1 METNMKTVVMGAL
14 VIAAVLVLIAPAQ
27 ANYNWHGFPLNS
39 TTANGSISGTVNGSG
54 GVYMDYVK
62 GSTTAGLGSTADGN
76 FTVPNGT
83 DVKWAYLYFGIWGG
97 TPCGIGWYNLT
108 FDGETYPTRFI
119 GDNDTFECDQSSDG
133 ANDDHYYNWGSTC
146 GKWWVYYNVT
156 DDVTLGADNYVN
168 VTTDGPLWCDPI
180 DSRIYGIV
188 LVVVYDN
195 TSQPGFEYQYWIKS
209 GQDAFC
215 HPYDPDCVAGG
226 TLPAHDSSTTYYNG
240 TADACNVTKANL
252 TQVFLT
258 AAAGETYYLKF
269 NGYDLD
275 ESKLDAHSGPNNEPT
290 GYFDFDTWDVTNYV
304 EPSGNDFWFDRGTDD
319 YVSLTVSALVL
330 NVSDSVGGK
339 PDLTVTDI
347 NVTPKFANITN
358 TVNATIANVDS
369 TNKSCAFTVKLLV
382 NGTEKG
388 TETVSMLNP
397 DTNTNV
403 SFEWI
408 PNNTQDFNVTVVADS
423 CGCISETDESN
434 NSKTEFVTI
443 TTSPTPDLNVTA
455 IYNDTVYN
463 DGFTNT
469 IIATIWNCNTS
480 GWAGTFNVTLY
491 NDSTPIGEE
500 TIKVLEPDEKVN
512 VTFDWT
518 PGSGGYSTTLNVTA
532 DSNSEVAETDESN
545 NSKTKSVYVNPNK
558 PPDLIVT
565 LVDVPDDVYVNESNT
580 INATIKNNGGSDITW
595 SFNTT
600 LSVNLVGEDGSV
612 VDYETV
618 SSLNAGATANVSYNW
633 TPTAGGTYRLKVVA
647 DSGDVVFE
655 SDEAN
660 NHLINWSTVTEAFYD
675 FITGAGT
682 NKWAYEG
689 DVSTNPPSTAN
700 DPSGATVTYTNIEA
714 DDGTYELYETAATGK
729 YAAHRFNISVNES
742 EPAKINVT
750 WNGKGYHDTLD
761 DGAYLYIWNGTAY
774 EELANNSGDGDEV
787 TLTEEKVSS
796 ASDYISASGDVT
808 VLVVQKSTQVRVQ
821 GKLKRSHIET
831 DYVKVIIT
839 L

>member
-1 METNMKTVVMGAL
+1 METNIKKVVMSAL

-39 TTANGSISGTVNGSG
+39 TTANGSIYGTVNGSG

-83 DVKWAYLYFGIWGG
+83 NVKWAYLYVGIWGG

-108 FDGETYPTRFI
+108 FNETTYPTRFI
-119 GDNDTFECDQSSDG
+119 GNNDTFECDQSSDG
-133 ANDDHYYNWGSTC
+133 AKDDHYYNWGSTC

-156 DDVTLGADNYVN
+156 DEVKLGADNYVN
-168 VTTDGPLWCDPI
+168 VTTDGPLWCGPI

-195 TSQPGFEYQYWIKS
+195 TSQSDYEYQYWIKS
-209 GQDAFC
+209 GQDGFC
-215 HPYDPDCVAGG
+215 HEFDPDCVDGD

-258 AAAGETYYLKF
+258 AAAGETYDLEF

-304 EPSGNDFWFDRGTDD
+304 EPSGNDFYFHRGTDD

-330 NVSDSVGGK
+330 NVSDSVGGQ
-339 PDLTVTDI
+339 PDLTVTNI
-347 NVTPKFANITN
+347 SVTPEFANITC
-358 TVNATIANVDS
+358 TVNATVANVDS
-369 TNKSCAFTVKLLV
+369 TNKSCAFNVTLYVNGSV
-382 NGTEKG
+382 NGTE
-388 TETVSMLNP
+388 TVPMLNP
-397 DTNTNV
+397 DTNTIV

-408 PNNTQDFNVTVVADS
+408 PNSTGDFNITVIADP
-423 CGCISETDESN
+423 CNCISETNDSN
-434 NSKTEFVTI
+434 NSKTEVVTI
-443 TTSPTPDLNVTA
+443 TESPQPDLTVTA

-500 TIKVLEPDEKVN
+500 TIKVLEPDEKIN

-532 DSNSEVAETDESN
+532 DSNSEVTETDETN
-545 NSKTKSVYVNPNK
+545 NSKTKSVYVNSGK

-565 LVDVPDDVYVNESNT
+565 DLPVPTISLNEGNT
-580 INATIKNNGGSDITW
+580 ISATIKNNGSSNITW

-600 LSVNLVGEDGSV
+600 LYVNLVGEDGSI

-618 SSLNAGATANVSYNW
+618 NGLNAGESTTVSYTW
-633 TPTAGGTYRLKVVA
+633 TPTVSGTYRLKVVA
-647 DSGDVVFE
+647 DSDKEVFE
-655 SDEAN
+655 SAETN
-660 NHLINWSTVTEAFYD
+660 NHLINWTSKWNVTLEVDDATRYDNVDPGGIDVTSEVNTSDDDHADVAVRSNTVKVGNVTLNFTTNIPSGSTINSVIFYYEHYEASGINATWTDVWGEDSSRWVYYNADLRSSDTIDNCDITATINTVTEANSASIRYVCD
-675 FITGAGT
+675 RTAPGQAR
-682 NKWAYEG
+682 EG
-689 DVSTNPPSTAN
+689 HLDHAN
-700 DPSGATVTYTNIEA
+700 LTITYT
-714 DDGTYELYETAATGK
+714 
-729 YAAHRFNISVNES
+729 
-742 EPAKINVT
+742 P
-750 WNGKGYHDTLD
+750 
-761 DGAYLYIWNGTAY
+761 
-774 EELANNSGDGDEV
+774 
-787 TLTEEKVSS
+787 
-796 ASDYISASGDVT
+796 
-808 VLVVQKSTQVRVQ
+808 
-821 GKLKRSHIET
+821 
-831 DYVKVIIT
+831 
-839 L
+839 

>member
-1 METNMKTVVMGAL
+1 METNIKKVVMSVL

-39 TTANGSISGTVNGSG
+39 TTANGSINGTVNGSG

-83 DVKWAYLYFGIWGG
+83 NVKWAYLYVGIWGG

-108 FDGETYPTRFI
+108 FNETTYPTRFI
-119 GDNDTFECDQSSDG
+119 GNNDTFECDQSSDG
-133 ANDDHYYNWGSTC
+133 AKDDHYYNWGSTC
-146 GKWWVYYNVT
+146 GKWWVYYNMT
-156 DDVTLGADNYVN
+156 DEVKLGADNYVN
-168 VTTDGPLWCDPI
+168 VTTDGPLWCGPI

-195 TSQPGFEYQYWIKS
+195 TSQSDYEYQYWIKS
-209 GQDAFC
+209 GQDGFC
-215 HPYDPDCVAGG
+215 HEFDPDCVDGD

-258 AAAGETYYLKF
+258 AAAGETYDLEF

-304 EPSGNDFWFDRGTDD
+304 EPSGNDFWFSRGTDD

-330 NVSDSVGGK
+330 NVSDSVGGQ

-347 NVTPKFANITN
+347 TVNPEYANITN
-358 TVNATIANVDS
+358 TVNATVANVDS
-369 TNKSCAFTVKLLV
+369 TNKSCAFNVTLYVNGSV
-382 NGTEKG
+382 NGTE
-388 TETVSMLNP
+388 TVPMLNP
-397 DTNTNV
+397 DTNTIV

-408 PNNTQDFNVTVVADS
+408 PNSTGDFNITVIADP
-423 CGCISETDESN
+423 CGCITETNESN
-434 NSKTEFVTI
+434 NSKTEIVTI
-443 TTSPTPDLNVTA
+443 TESPQPDLTVTA
-455 IYNDTVYN
+455 IYDDTLYN

-469 IIATIWNCNTS
+469 IVATIWNCNTS
-480 GWAGTFNVTLY
+480 GWAGTFNVTFHNGTNLE
-491 NDSTPIGEE
+491 NE
-500 TIKVLEPDEKVN
+500 TIKVLKPNEKVN
-512 VTFDWT
+512 VTYYWT
-518 PGSGGYSTTLNVTA
+518 PSAGGDYTLNVTA
-532 DSNSEVAETDESN
+532 DLDDDVNETSESN
-545 NSKTKSVYVNPNK
+545 NSKTKSVYVNAGK

-580 INATIKNNGGSDITW
+580 INATIKNNGSSDITW

-600 LSVNLVGEDGSV
+600 LSVNLVGEDGSI

-618 SSLNAGATANVSYNW
+618 SSLNAGATANVNYTW

-647 DSGDVVFE
+647 DSDGEVFE
-655 SDEAN
+655 SDETN
-660 NHLINWSTVTEAFYD
+660 NHTYNWSTVTEAFYD
-675 FITGAGT
+675 FSTGAGVD
-682 NKWAYEG
+682 KWAYRYQVDG
-689 DVSTNPPSTAN
+689 SPTAS
-700 DPSGATVTYTNIEA
+700 DPNTEFTTSQYTNISA
-714 DDGTYELYETAATGK
+714 DDDLNVSDVTTTIDYF
-729 YAAHRFNISVNES
+729 AAHRFNFSINETAPP
-742 EPAKINVT
+742 EINVT
-750 WNGKGYHDTLD
+750 WNGKGWHDDAVATQ
-761 DGAYLYIWNGTAY
+761 GAKLYIWNFSSGAY
-774 EELANNSGDGDEV
+774 EELANNSIGTEA
-787 TLTEEKVSS
+787 TLT
-796 ASDYISASGDVT
+796 GDVT
-808 VLVVQKSTQVRVQ
+808 SSISNYINSGNVTILVEQKSAQSGRGNNV
-821 GKLKRSHIET
+821 KYSHIET
-831 DYVKVIIT
+831 DYVRVVVT

>member
-1 METNMKTVVMGAL
+1 MKTVVTGAL
-14 VIAAVLVLIAPAQ
+14 VIAAVFVFIAPAQ
-27 ANYNWHGFPLNS
+27 AYYNWHGYPLNS
-39 TTANGSISGTVNGSG
+39 TTANGSINGTINGSG

-76 FTVPNGT
+76 FTVPDGT

-108 FDGETYPTRFI
+108 FNETTYSTRFI

-156 DDVTLGADNYVN
+156 DKVKLGADNYVN

-195 TSQPGFEYQYWIKS
+195 TSQSETYEYQYWIKA

-215 HPYDPDCVAGG
+215 HPYDPDCVDGD

-240 TADACNVTKANL
+240 TADACNVTKADL

-258 AAAGETYYLKF
+258 AADYEHYYLEF
-269 NGYDLD
+269 NGNELD
-275 ESKLDAHSGPNNEPT
+275 EGKLDAKSGPNNEPT

-304 EPSGNDFWFDRGTDD
+304 ESSGNNFWFHRDTDD

-330 NVSDSVGGK
+330 NVSDSAGGK
-339 PDLTVTDI
+339 PDLTVTNI
-347 NVTPKFANITN
+347 TVTPEYANITC

-369 TNKSCAFTVKLLV
+369 TNKSCAFTVELLV
-382 NGTEKG
+382 NGSVNG
-388 TETVSMLNP
+388 TKTVPMLNP
-397 DTNTNV
+397 NTNTTL

-408 PNNTQDFNVTVVADS
+408 PDSTKVYNITVVADS
-423 CGCISETDESN
+423 GGCINETNESN
-434 NSKTEFVTI
+434 NTMTKNVMI
-443 TTSPTPDLNVTA
+443 TDSPQPDLTVTA

-491 NDSTPIGEE
+491 NGSSTFIGNK
-500 TIKVLEPDEKVN
+500 TVKVLGPGKKVN

-518 PGSGGYSTTLNVTA
+518 LGSGGYSTTLNVTA
-532 DSNSEVAETDESN
+532 DSDNNVTETGTNESN
-545 NSKTKSVYVNPNK
+545 NSKTKSVYVNSGK

-580 INATIKNNGGSDITW
+580 INATIKNNGGSNVTW

-600 LSVNLVGEDGSV
+600 LYVNLVGEDGSI

-618 SSLNAGATANVSYNW
+618 GSLNAGAIANVSYNW
-633 TPTAGGTYRLKVVA
+633 TPTAGGTYRLKVVV
-647 DSGDVVFE
+647 DSDDVVFE
-655 SDEAN
+655 SAENETN
-660 NHLINWSTVTEAFYD
+660 NHLINWSTVKAKKLYD
-675 FITGAGT
+675 FNTSAGYD
-682 NKWAYEG
+682 KWAYWKANE
-689 DVSTNPPSTAN
+689 DSNPPG
-700 DPSGATVTYTNIEA
+700 SGPNI
-714 DDGTYELYETAATGK
+714 DDETPFTSSDLNKSDDEQYETAIAPNDYAT
-729 YAAHRFNISVNES
+729 HHFNFTIAEDSVSEVTVLWEGHGTGES
-742 EPAKINVT
+742 SYV
-750 WNGKGYHDTLD
+750 
-761 DGAYLYIWNGTAY
+761 YIWNGT
-774 EELANNSGDGDEV
+774 EWEDVGNNSATSDSN
-787 TLTEEKVSS
+787 VSETFTTNC
-796 ASDYISASGDVT
+796 SDYINASTGYLH
-808 VLVVQKSTQVRVQ
+808 LVATSKRTGGQKF
-821 GKLKRSHIET
+821 LKT
-831 DYVKVIIT
+831 DYVKVEVIYT
-839 L
+839 P